1 MQSLHEQEL
10 TNLRNKHEKIVEE
23 LKQNSKAS
31 LSQQKEEL
39 DKISSE
45 EREKLTLE
53 KDEIIKAKESELS
66 KLQKLYEE
74 TYSKVEILSGQVQQ
88 SEVGLGSASSRI
100 SRLNGMVKEK
110 QTQISSL
117 EKELESTRTL
127 AENLKV

>member
-10 TNLRNKHEKIVEE
+10 TNLRKKHEKIVEE
-23 LKQNSKAS
+23 LKQNSEAS

-45 EREKLTLE
+45 ERGKLTLE